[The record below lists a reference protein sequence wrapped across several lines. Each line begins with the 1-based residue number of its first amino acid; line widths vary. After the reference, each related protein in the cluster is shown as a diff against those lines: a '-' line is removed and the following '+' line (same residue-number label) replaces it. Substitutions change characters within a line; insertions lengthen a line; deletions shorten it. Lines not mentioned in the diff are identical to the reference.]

1 MQSTCSQTQFPSS
14 TVDLNAAYAQLPNLK
29 VVEAP
34 QWSVPLLASQQDS
47 VDELPTRAT
56 PSVGLIRSGE
66 CTRACQDMVSSA
78 GIAAVSGAAM
88 GLMGLASLQAACFFV
103 AGSVVAYS
111 IAIHRILALRTC
123 RRTDPESGRAKS

>member
-1 MQSTCSQTQFPSS
+1 MQSTCSQTQFPTSNMDS
-14 TVDLNAAYAQLPNLK
+14 NFASVQLPSLQVIK
-29 VVEAP
+29 AP
-34 QWSVPLLASQQDS
+34 QWSVPLPANQQDT
-47 VDELPTRAT
+47 VNELAITTT
-56 PSVGLIRSGE
+56 PIVGLIRSGE

-123 RRTDPESGRAKS
+123 RRNDPKSGRAKS